1 MHEIICPWIQYMNLL
16 HFLFK
21 EEVALKVFI
30 WERKN
35 KDISVKTH
43 TFARPLLCLCL
54 CLCLCL
60 LVWIFPIFQSF
71 QFDFFLIFLIFYWYS
86 INRLDFVNNGKNQVV
101 INLICCIPPSQ
112 LFTDI
117 KPISLSSSANH
128 DKQMHWMLPLKVIL
142 CYDFLFRMSIF
153 RQTSGLF
160 SENGLFW
167 GFF

>member
-1 MHEIICPWIQYMNLL
+1 MNYKQKSKWQSKSKQCGIDHKHVPEVSEQHIDWI
-16 HFLFK
+16 
-21 EEVALKVFI
+21 
-30 WERKN
+30 
-35 KDISVKTH
+35 S
-43 TFARPLLCLCL
+43 
-54 CLCLCL
+54 
-60 LVWIFPIFQSF
+60 PIFQSF

-128 DKQMHWMLPLKVIL
+128 DKQMHWMLPLKVML
-142 CYDFLFRMSIF
+142 CYDFLFRLSIF

-160 SENGLFW
+160 SENDLFEASFSK
-167 GFF
+167 G